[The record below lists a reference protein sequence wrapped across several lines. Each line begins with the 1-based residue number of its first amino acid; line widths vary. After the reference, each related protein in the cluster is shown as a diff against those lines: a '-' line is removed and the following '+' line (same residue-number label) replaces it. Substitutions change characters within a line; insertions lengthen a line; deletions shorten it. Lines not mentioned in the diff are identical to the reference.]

1 MMEDFLERF
10 TIKKLPKIIQTDFR
24 TKTLTKKK
32 GGKLYVKSKSHDNS
46 FNDWIDKKDIVI

>member
-24 TKTLTKKK
+24 IKKITKKK
-32 GGKLYVKSKSHDNS
+32 DDKLYVKWKSCDNS

>member
-1 MMEDFLERF
+1 MMEGFLERF

-24 TKTLTKKK
+24 TKKLTKKK
-32 GGKLYVKSKSHDNS
+32 GDKLYVKWKSYDDS

>member
-1 MMEDFLERF
+1 MMEGFLERF

-24 TKTLTKKK
+24 TKKLTKKK